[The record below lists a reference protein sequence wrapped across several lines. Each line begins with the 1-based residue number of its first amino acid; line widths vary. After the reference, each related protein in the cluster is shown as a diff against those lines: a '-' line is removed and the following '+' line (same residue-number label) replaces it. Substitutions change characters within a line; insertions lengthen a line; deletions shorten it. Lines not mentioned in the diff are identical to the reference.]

1 MSACLFPFC
10 AEPIPP
16 GMMDQF
22 DDWEVEV
29 KPVVYTG
36 ASVNS
41 DTVCLKPEE
50 PVLQPVQNN
59 SAEVPQPH
67 SNLPVGNSS
76 VEKPKNA
83 LEQKLVKKHTNSAK
97 VEKSS
102 RNSKTSSCNTKQK
115 NQVETVS
122 RMAGQSNTE
131 VPDEEALKRNLP
143 RIPCLSSFKNQ
154 QNSPWDF
161 SEFVEDY
168 EYFIKEGLERDV
180 EILRSFS
187 GPGDQRELPRNGGI
201 EWKEVECNRDTV
213 ANDVLSDDSDASYI
227 SRASSHGSE
236 NNSCFE
242 AFSDRQAKNAVP
254 TACQGLTGFCP
265 TPGKLKELSQVPKQ
279 NQVKKKAL
287 KQNAKEKKKHSHQY
301 PNPAP
306 RKTGDDCSCGSWDDG
321 VTGFPHEAW
330 SYEDYWKSYYQAWQ
344 NYYAAVSHFH
354 YRRSYRH
361 LMWMNAYVNS
371 VYFQELLESGD

>member
-1 MSACLFPFC
+1 
-10 AEPIPP
+10 
-16 GMMDQF
+16 MMDQF

-154 QNSPWDF
+154 QNSPWNF

-279 NQVKKKAL
+279 NQVKK
-287 KQNAKEKKKHSHQY
+287 Y
-301 PNPAP
+301 I
-306 RKTGDDCSCGSWDDG
+306 
-321 VTGFPHEAW
+321 
-330 SYEDYWKSYYQAWQ
+330 
-344 NYYAAVSHFH
+344 
-354 YRRSYRH
+354 
-361 LMWMNAYVNS
+361 
-371 VYFQELLESGD
+371 